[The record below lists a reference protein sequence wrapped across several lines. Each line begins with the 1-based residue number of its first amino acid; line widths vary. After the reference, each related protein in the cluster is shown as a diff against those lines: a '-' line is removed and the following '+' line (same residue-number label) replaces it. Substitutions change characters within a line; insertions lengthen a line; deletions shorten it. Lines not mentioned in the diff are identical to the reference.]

1 MNFLDSVKKNWYYY
15 AGFVVAAVGLT
26 YLVAMPGKMAELT
39 VQSEDAILNDMTAQ
53 HEFDQAQAVQ
63 EHEADMAEYNKL
75 PYLERP
81 NYGLWGGPKLSQ
93 VDAPTAEDAAAKR
106 QYLVDEATDTYTPGL
121 KTYGVAAVA
130 GAAGAAYVT
139 SGKTEGEP
147 IIDTPVDNKLTDAE
161 IAQQQADAIA
171 RQQAA
176 AKRAAEQRRR
186 QNANKQNAN
195 KTKIDPKTGKKI
207 ATKGEKSG
215 GLGWWWLLIIL
226 AILAVFGAV
235 FYFFCMGE
243 DEDVDEE
250 LAELADC

>member
-1 MNFLDSVKKNWYYY
+1 M
-15 AGFVVAAVGLT
+15 G
-26 YLVAMPGKMAELT
+26 
-39 VQSEDAILNDMTAQ
+39 
-53 HEFDQAQAVQ
+53 
-63 EHEADMAEYNKL
+63 
-75 PYLERP
+75 
-81 NYGLWGGPKLSQ
+81 
-93 VDAPTAEDAAAKR
+93 
-106 QYLVDEATDTYTPGL
+106 
-121 KTYGVAAVA
+121 
-130 GAAGAAYVT
+130 
-139 SGKTEGEP
+139 GEP
-147 IIDTPVDNKLTDAE
+147 IKEGIHHSTWNKLTDAE

-207 ATKGEKSG
+207 VQKGEKSG